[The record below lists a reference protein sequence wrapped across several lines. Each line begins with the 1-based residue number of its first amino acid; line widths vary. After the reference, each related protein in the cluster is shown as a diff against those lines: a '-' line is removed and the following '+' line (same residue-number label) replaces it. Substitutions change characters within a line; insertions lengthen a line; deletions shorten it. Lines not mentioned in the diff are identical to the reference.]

1 MNLYRFIDSQKANY
15 PVGLMFR
22 VLEVPKSSY
31 YDWVDGGRVRA
42 DARIAANED
51 LTAAIRAVFEESTAT
66 YGSPRVHNALVAA
79 GGTVS
84 LRKVAET
91 MAQAGI
97 VGLSGRERRTT
108 STTRADRM
116 AAPFPDLVQRQFMP
130 AVPNTVWYGDV
141 TYIWVKDRFWY
152 LATVIDAAT
161 KELLGWAFAD
171 HMRTE
176 LIVDA
181 LHHAVRKRRGRIPA
195 GLIFHSDRGC
205 QYTSNEYATVC
216 AMYKIVQ
223 SMGRRGVC
231 YDNAGAESFFA
242 TIKRELIDRYIW
254 NDPKILRVHLFNWI
268 NTWYNS
274 RRIHTSIG
282 MRAPSQAYNDYLA
295 SQQAA

>member
-1 MNLYRFIDSQKANY
+1 MSLYRFIDSQKANF
-15 PVGLMFR
+15 PIVLLFK

-31 YDWVDGGRVRA
+31 YDWDGGGRDRA
-42 DARIAANED
+42 EARIGADTE
-51 LTAAIRAVFEESTAT
+51 LTDTIRAVFEDSTAT
-66 YGSPRVHNALVAA
+66 YGSPRVHSSLLAA
-79 GGTVS
+79 GRQVS
-84 LRKVAET
+84 LRKIAET
-91 MAQAGI
+91 MAAAGI

-108 STTRADRM
+108 TTTRADRM
-116 AAPFPDLVQRQFMP
+116 AAPFPDLVNRQFTP

-152 LATVIDAAT
+152 LATVIDGAT

-181 LHHAVRKRRGRIPA
+181 LHHAVRKRRGRIPS

-205 QYTSNEYATVC
+205 QYTSNEFAKVC

-254 NDPKILRVHLFNWI
+254 DDPKILRVHLFNWI

-282 MRAPSQAYNDYLA
+282 MRAPVVAYNEYLA